1 MGSVVTQ
8 VGEKSNSIRFLSNKM
23 PAWIKFPASVVIPF
37 GVFEKVLSEDINKVC
52 HFFVHEKFC
61 VFFHPWPFLRVKLS
75 I

>member
-1 MGSVVTQ
+1 
-8 VGEKSNSIRFLSNKM
+8 M